1 MSAPGFN
8 LFVYG
13 TLRADGVA
21 AELLA
26 QAGYIRA
33 AAVPGTLYDI
43 DGAYPALMLYG
54 GTPVRGE
61 IWHCPPDLLAQ
72 LDAYESVQHG
82 LFRRVGV
89 EVAGLPC
96 WTYVAGPA
104 LASKLTPERRVD
116 AGDWMHDKLRVE
128 E

>member
-1 MSAPGFN
+1 VTSPGFN

-13 TLRADGVA
+13 TLRTDGIAV
-21 AELLA
+21 ELLA
-26 QAGYIRA
+26 HAGYIKA
-33 AAVPGTLYDI
+33 ATVQGTLYDI

-54 GTPVRGE
+54 DTPVRGE
-61 IWHCPPDLLAQ
+61 IWHCPPDLLSQ

-89 EVAGLPC
+89 AAGGLPC

-104 LASKLTPERRVD
+104 LASKLTRERRV
-116 AGDWMHDKLRVE
+116 AGGDWVPRHAVR
-128 E
+128 

>member
-1 MSAPGFN
+1 LSASGFN

-13 TLRADGVA
+13 TLRTDGIA

-26 QAGYIRA
+26 DAGYIKA
-33 AAVPGTLYDI
+33 ATVQGALYDI

-54 GTPVRGE
+54 NSPVRGE
-61 IWHCPPDLLAQ
+61 IWRCPPDLLSQ

-104 LASKLTPERRVD
+104 LASKLTRERLLPG
-116 AGDWMHDKLRVE
+116 GDWLERHAER
-128 E
+128 

>member
-1 MSAPGFN
+1 VSAPGFN

-26 QAGYIRA
+26 QAGYIRS

-54 GTPVRGE
+54 STPVRGE